1 MGSSAIVPAAMRFSV
16 CHSTPATNVNV
27 LFAKP
32 VIHRPR
38 TSKMRGAGAWTY
50 PATHHKLPSQTSGVV
65 MSSTVSARCEE
76 QHAACFERAYPH
88 KKTNSSH
95 ANGEVSGPTTV
106 TVGQPITQEDVTV
119 ELVVRTGLSA
129 FSTLR
134 HKVRNIRRL
143 SEWFKLLSRCPRAVT
158 LTRLAFRPLKGRR
171 DN

>member
-38 TSKMRGAGAWTY
+38 TSKMRGAGAVDIPGHT
-50 PATHHKLPSQTSGVV
+50 SQTALANVGGRNEFDRFQHVV
-65 MSSTVSARCEE
+65 KSNTLL
-76 QHAACFERAYPH
+76 ERAYPH
-88 KKTNSSH
+88 QKTNSSH

-129 FSTLR
+129 FSTLSTR
-134 HKVRNIRRL
+134 CATADVFPSGL
-143 SEWFKLLSRCPRAVT
+143 SC
-158 LTRLAFRPLKGRR
+158 
-171 DN
+171 